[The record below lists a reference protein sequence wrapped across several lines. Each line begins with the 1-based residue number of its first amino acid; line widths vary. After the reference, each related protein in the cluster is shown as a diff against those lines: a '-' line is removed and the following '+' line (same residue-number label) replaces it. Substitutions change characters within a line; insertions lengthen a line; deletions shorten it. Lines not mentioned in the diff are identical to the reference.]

1 MSRPRGGY
9 IGYNAAPAASA
20 LNSAASGVWTLR
32 EAEALKRAGT
42 WPISRRTILDIF
54 GNAAASYSLTSLRS
68 AYTGPVVRVRRSSD
82 NAEQDFTATEVHNG
96 GIASFVGS
104 GNGFVRT
111 WYDQSGSAN
120 LVQSTNGSQ
129 PLIALAGSLVMRN
142 GKPGID
148 FGIDGSSPPVQL
160 TATLAS
166 NNSDWFAIAV
176 VTYKSGSVESQLPS
190 AGDFQWRYGRWISVG
205 SLSTQDYDNT
215 NSFLGFVTNRND
227 FGETPPAAYAGY
239 NVQFAGKEIAY
250 DTQYLFTTYKSAST
264 VKVRV
269 NNIDGES
276 ITQAG
281 TLNATSLRVG
291 ANIKFLDEGNSNL
304 WGVVQ
309 ELIYYQTDRSSDV
322 SAINNEMN
330 AYYGAY

>member
-9 IGYNAAPAASA
+9 IGFSPAPAPSA
-20 LNSAASGVWTLR
+20 FNSAASGIWTLR

-42 WPISRRTILDIF
+42 WPIFRRRILDIF

-68 AYTGPVVRVRRSSD
+68 DYTGPVVRVRRSSD
-82 NAEQDFTATEVHNG
+82 NFEQDFTATEVHNG

-120 LVQSTNGSQ
+120 LEQSTSGLQ
-129 PLIALAGSLVMRN
+129 PLIASSGSLVTRN

-148 FGIDGSSPPVQL
+148 FGIVASPPVQL
-160 TATLAS
+160 TATLTS
-166 NNSDWFAIAV
+166 NNSNWFAIGV
-176 VTYKSGSVESQLPS
+176 VTYKSNSPEEGH
-190 AGDFQWRYGRWISVG
+190 QWRYGRWISVG

-239 NVQFAGKEIAY
+239 NAQFAGKEIAY
-250 DTQYLFTTYKSAST
+250 DTQYIFTTYKSGST

-291 ANIKFLDEGNSNL
+291 ANIKFLDEKNSNL

-309 ELIYYQTDRSSDV
+309 EVIYYQTDRSSDV